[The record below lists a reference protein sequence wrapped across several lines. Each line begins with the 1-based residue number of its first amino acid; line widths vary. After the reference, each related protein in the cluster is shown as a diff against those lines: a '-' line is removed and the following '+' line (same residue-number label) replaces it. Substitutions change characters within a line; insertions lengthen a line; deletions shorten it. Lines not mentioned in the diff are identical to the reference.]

1 VNAHALQVDAASAVL
16 EPVEVELKLR
26 GADAAPLRLLARRR
40 RLGPARLGLLTR
52 VTEVDHYLDTADGRL
67 AAAGWACRLRTR
79 GGGTIVSLKGAPL
92 GRPAGGRMPRG
103 IHRRPE
109 LEGPAETGSD
119 PAAWIPSAARTKLVA
134 LAGGMRLIEGFAL
147 HQRRSQRAVQV
158 GALRVGMLTL
168 DRVRV
173 QRGRRLVGRLWG
185 VELELVR
192 GADGASPL
200 VAALLAA
207 LEAVPGLRTD
217 PMSKLEHAE
226 AMLRRE
232 PG

>member
-1 VNAHALQVDAASAVL
+1 MNAHALEVDAASAVP
-16 EPVEVELKLR
+16 EPVEVELKLL
-26 GADAAPLRLLARRR
+26 ATDAAPLRLLARHR
-40 RLGPARLGLLTR
+40 RLGPARLGLLSR
-52 VTEVDHYLDTADGRL
+52 VTEVDHYLDTEDGRL

-79 GGGTIVSLKGAPL
+79 GGNTIVSLKGARL
-92 GRPAGGRMPRG
+92 GPPAGGRTPRG

-119 PAAWIPSAARTKLVA
+119 PAAWLPSAARTKLVA
-134 LAGGMRLIEGFAL
+134 LADGLRLIERFAL
-147 HQRRSQRAVQV
+147 YQRRSQRTVQV

-173 QRGRRLVGRLWG
+173 QRGRRLVGRLWS
-185 VELELVR
+185 VELELVP
-192 GADGASPL
+192 GADWASPL

-217 PMSKLEHAE
+217 QLSKLQHAE
-226 AMLRRE
+226 AMVRRD